1 MNAKE
6 RKKPIVVDLALVST
20 ALGATLREAKAPQR
34 WPEGQMLDG

>member
-6 RKKPIVVDLALVST
+6 RKKPTVDLALVST